1 MAGDNLQDVYTQT
14 VCPYSYFQV
23 LGIVSSQPL
32 KQNQI
37 PLSSL
42 NTVTG
47 VITFD
52 YPYLDHVSYLSIK
65 AVVGNEEIYYQP
77 LQIVTVWG
85 TVARA
90 GRANYILIIGFSLS
104 FLICALIGWRRLTKN
119 RDGY

>member
-1 MAGDNLQDVYTQT
+1 MFFWCKMYKKTKYYWMAGDNVQDVYTQT

-37 PLSSL
+37 SLSSL

-65 AVVGNEEIYYQP
+65 ALIGNEEIYYQP
-77 LQIVTVWG
+77 LQIVRVCEKQQ
-85 TVARA
+85 V
-90 GRANYILIIGFSLS
+90 
-104 FLICALIGWRRLTKN
+104 
-119 RDGY
+119 